1 MRASGM
7 MFDRFAGRMAALAV
21 AGGLVFGTT
30 ATTTAARAS
39 GGGRAASA
47 TVEERRETKRFE
59 AGEVLVVL
67 NERLLNALLEAM
79 LALPAPP
86 SFPLSRQREGQA
98 AGRCASEVVLKRES
112 SGVRTAVR
120 FTEKGISAPVAFEG
134 SYAAPLVGCLRFE
147 GWADATFA
155 LSFDRERQVFE
166 GRIEV
171 REVHLKNVPS
181 LVGGGVTQMVQE
193 AIDRRVNPV
202 ELLRAEQL
210 GTRIELKQT
219 GGVLRLRAREVRHEV
234 VQKELRLRIFY
245 EVLSGD

>member
-1 MRASGM
+1 MSRSIGE
-7 MFDRFAGRMAALAV
+7 RVAGRVMALAV
-21 AGGLVFGTT
+21 AGGVMFGTT
-30 ATTTAARAS
+30 VAARAS
-39 GGGRAASA
+39 GSERAKETTGEA
-47 TVEERRETKRFE
+47 RETKAFE

-79 LALPAPP
+79 LALPEPP
-86 SFPLSRQREGQA
+86 SFPLSRRREEQA
-98 AGRCASEVVLKRES
+98 AGKCASEVVLRRES
-112 SGVRTAVR
+112 SGVQTAVR
-120 FTEKGISAPVAFEG
+120 FTQRGISAPVAFRG
-134 SYAAPLVGCLRFE
+134 SYDAPLVGCLKFE
-147 GWADATFA
+147 GWADTTFA
-155 LSFDRERQVFE
+155 LSFDRARQVLE
-166 GRIEV
+166 GRINV

-193 AIDRRVNPV
+193 AIDRRVNPI

-210 GTRIELKQT
+210 GTRIDLKQPG